1 MLLGTP
7 IPILFDADPISS
19 LLQLN
24 DTAADLVSSTFNYR
38 TDTDVNYE
46 PFTSWPDKY
55 GPETFGPGPD
65 NYTNIVR
72 WNMSD
77 VLTPLNSGGID
88 ISGYLNRSNITTQPF
103 KAENIVVVT
112 DGYCASTCTIFSE
125 LMRQQGKPL
134 NSLLS
139 PTLILIAHYR
149 SRRQIHQ
156 PRRPPQQSP
165 NPSHRR
171 RKRHQRLPL
180 LLHPQPR
187 QRPLRIP
194 IHSLEIFLRKLPAR
208 GLQRPRP
215 RTYSQLCCQQPR
227 RIPRER
233 SIKRPAAVP
242 V

>member
-7 IPILFDADPISS
+7 TPFPFDADPFSS

-24 DTAADLVSSTFNYR
+24 DTAADLVSSAFNYR
-38 TDTDVNYE
+38 TDTNVNYE
-46 PFTSWPDKY
+46 PFTSWADKY

-125 LMRQQGKPL
+125 LMRQQGTPQ
-134 NSLLS
+134 LL
-139 PTLILIAHYR
+139 PC
-149 SRRQIHQ
+149 
-156 PRRPPQQSP
+156 
-165 NPSHRR
+165 
-171 RKRHQRLPL
+171 LPL
-180 LLHPQPR
+180 SH
-187 QRPLRIP
+187 
-194 IHSLEIFLRKLPAR
+194 
-208 GLQRPRP
+208 
-215 RTYSQLCCQQPR
+215 
-227 RIPRER
+227 
-233 SIKRPAAVP
+233 
-242 V
+242 